1 MKPVAS
7 LIRQSHFLGTKVR
20 NTRKKARLTL
30 EDLSARCIKIN
41 AEYAPSVSYLSMIE
55 RGKRVPSE
63 AMLQVIAQVFQKPY
77 AWFLDDTPEQ
87 QAVVPDKG
95 SRGGILGMALEP
107 SFLFSNEILQIA
119 LPELMA
125 QTGTTG
131 KEFAHLLIRAYQEH
145 HQNHFPDLER
155 AAESLG
161 QKRMPLSVDDL
172 FALCKKM
179 GLTVH
184 WFDRGPE
191 TLGQQGK
198 RLISSFFEPP
208 ATLFINRQIQ
218 QHIPR
223 LKYDLAVHLGHSIL
237 HNNDGVKS
245 VMMAG
250 SGHNL
255 SVSNEQHGHHNI
267 EAQNILHAWR
277 DFECS
282 FFAGALLCPK
292 VPFRQLLDQHGY
304 EINIAALLDV
314 SPAVVMRRM
323 TAVSPYPHWHYFDA
337 YGPGQLKAVYRGNG
351 IPLPWGNMRTV
362 QDPCEHWAVFRKLQ
376 QPSPLNEGETSAQ
389 ISILQRQESPRLYC
403 CESIKVKD
411 QANNP
416 HVLCAGIDLNPVL
429 GEQGYDSVAL
439 VSELQKI
446 CQTQGGSAMIPGHIR
461 DVLHRISRLLNINW
475 LDRGIQAPA
484 RLICTR
490 GANCLRQPVCQTAC
504 QQDSDT
510 DISLDLAAIQR
521 SIVTAHRE

>member
-1 MKPVAS
+1 MKPTAS

-20 NTRKKARLTL
+20 NARKQARLTL
-30 EDLSARCIKIN
+30 EDLSARCIKVD
-41 AEYAPSVSYLSMIE
+41 AQHAPSVSYLSMIE

-63 AMLQVIAQVFQKPY
+63 AMLQVVAQVFQKPY
-77 AWFLDDTPEQ
+77 AWFLDDTPEV
-87 QAVVPDKG
+87 QAVVPEKG
-95 SRGGILGMALEP
+95 NRGGILGMALEP
-107 SFLFSNEILQIA
+107 SFLFSKDILQIA
-119 LPELMA
+119 LPELLA
-125 QTGTTG
+125 QTGTSG

-161 QKRMPLSVDDL
+161 HKRMPLSVNDL
-172 FALCKKM
+172 LELCHQA

-184 WFDRGPE
+184 WFDRPPE
-191 TLGQQGK
+191 SLGEQGQ

-208 ATLFINRQIQ
+208 ATLYINQQIKANR
-218 QHIPR
+218 PR

-245 VMMAG
+245 VMVAG
-250 SGHNL
+250 SGHNV
-255 SVSNEQHGHHNI
+255 SVHSDNQVQQNI
-267 EAQNILHAWR
+267 EAQNILNAWR

-304 EINIAALLDV
+304 EIDIADILEV

-376 QPSPLNEGETSAQ
+376 QQESLGQGETSAQ
-389 ISILQRQESPRLYC
+389 ISILQRDASPRLYC
-403 CESIKVKD
+403 CESIRVQD
-411 QANNP
+411 QARNQ

-429 GEQGYDSVAL
+429 DEQGYDSHAM
-439 VSELQKI
+439 VSELQQL
-446 CQTQGGSAMIPGHIR
+446 CQQHGGSAIIPGPMR
-461 DVLHRISRLLNINW
+461 EVLNRISKLLNINW
-475 LDRGIQAPA
+475 LARGIESPA

-490 GANCLRQPVCQTAC
+490 GANCLRQPACQTAC
-504 QQDSDT
+504 HT
-510 DISLDLAAIQR
+510 DAESNISVDIEAIQR
-521 SIVTAHRE
+521 SIITASQE